1 MKYNRSA
8 PKTATSLELNL
19 SENPQRQA
27 YLDAQIEAIHRNLR
41 FLEVVATS
49 PIGLVTDLKS
59 LREALPAKG
68 AADERDR
75 QAFLD
80 LTGRGKDPRK
90 AGLSARKLVSNTLS
104 LITEMAPE
112 GHVALTP
119 EFVDRAIKVL
129 DRVADRLGGDSRKET
144 AQSIDGLYVIVDPEH
159 TNKRPVLEVAEAALS
174 GGAAAVQLRDKSG
187 GRGKLLETA
196 RKMQALCAKS
206 GAVFIIN
213 DWVDI
218 ARLANADG
226 VHVGQKDLP
235 VKETRN
241 LLSPTQI
248 IGTSNAL
255 QQEALDSE
263 SEGADYIAVGAMF
276 ETSTKTDTRPAG
288 VETLRRVKGSV
299 GAPVVAIGGIN
310 ESNIRQI
317 AEAGAD
323 SACVATAV
331 TKASDPEAAT
341 RKLVE
346 LFGGAR

>member
-1 MKYNRSA
+1 M
-8 PKTATSLELNL
+8 

-27 YLDAQIEAIHRNLR
+27 YLDAQIESIHRNLR

-59 LREALPAKG
+59 LREALPVGG
-68 AADERDR
+68 ASEERDR

-80 LTGRGKDPRK
+80 LTGRGKDPRQ
-90 AGLSARKLVSNTLS
+90 AGLKAQALISETLD
-104 LITEMAPE
+104 LITVMTPE
-112 GHVALTP
+112 GEAALSP
-119 EFVDRAIKVL
+119 EFIGRATKVL

-144 AQSIDGLYVIVDPEH
+144 AQAIEGLYVIIDPEH
-159 TNKRPVLEVAEAALS
+159 TDGRPVLEVAEATLS

-187 GRGKLLETA
+187 ARGKLLETA
-196 RKMQALCAKS
+196 RRMQEMCAKT

-218 ARLANADG
+218 ARLANTDG
-226 VHVGQKDLP
+226 VHVGQKDIP
-235 VKETRN
+235 VADTRS
-241 LLSPTQI
+241 LLSLTQI

-255 QQEALDSE
+255 LQEALDSE
-263 SEGADYIAVGAMF
+263 SKGADYIAVGAMF

-288 VETLRRVKGSV
+288 VETLRQVKGSV
-299 GAPVVAIGGIN
+299 GAPVIAIGGIN
-310 ESNIRQI
+310 ESNIEQI

-331 TKASDPEAAT
+331 TKAKDPEAAT